1 MARLR
6 GKVHRL
12 DLLVLGADPAKL
24 KARQESPAAN
34 GPRPL
39 SDGEKQTFYAL
50 TFRHQ
55 FGPALTGEERWKLEE
70 LKRRAKATT
79 PAGKG
84 WF

>member
-1 MARLR
+1 MARMR

-12 DLLVLGADPAKL
+12 DLLVLGANPEKL

-39 SDGEKQTFYAL
+39 SDGEKQTFYCL

-55 FGPALTGEERWKLEE
+55 FGPALSGEERWKLEE

>member
-1 MARLR
+1 MRNR
-6 GKVHRL
+6 SKVHRL
-12 DLLVLGADPAKL
+12 DLLVLGANPEKL

-39 SDGEKQTFYAL
+39 SDGEKQAFYSL
-50 TFRHQ
+50 TFRNQ